1 MSNIYLSKQVIK
13 HSKNI
18 KMYSQ
23 NIKMYSGFFMLLLC
37 FIIAEYAL
45 TYQNT
50 TQNSRLKSMPI
61 IM

>member
-1 MSNIYLSKQVIK
+1 MLNLYLRKQVIK

-23 NIKMYSGFFMLLLC
+23 NIKMYSGFLYC
-37 FIIAEYAL
+37 YEVFIIAEYAL

-50 TQNSRLKSMPI
+50 T
-61 IM
+61 